1 MYKNFF
7 KRLIDFTASFIG
19 LIIAAIP
26 MAITAVLVRIYLG
39 APIIFK
45 QERVGRHQK
54 RFYIYKFRTMT
65 DKRDENGELLPDP
78 ERFTKFGKILRK
90 TSLDEL
96 PQLFNVLKGDISL
109 IGPRPMM
116 PKYIPSDIDIRAKRF
131 SIRPGI
137 TGMAQINGRTNITY
151 SQRFEYDVK
160 YAEAVSFFTDMK
172 VFFGTVLLV
181 LKSFVK
187 KDGSAPREED
197 MEMLKGTM
205 EYERLLAVKEG
216 RSIDDIRKN
225 KIIIFAN
232 EYNSFCNYRLELLEK
247 LRENGHRV
255 VVVLPCGE
263 KDDTRVMD
271 RCDAYY
277 DFALNNRGTNPVKDL
292 GVYFRFK
299 KILKKEKPDIVLTIA
314 IKPNIYGGMACAS
327 LNIPN
332 CALIQ
337 GLGSGLRGK
346 GLVSF
351 IAKALYK
358 IGIKRS
364 KKVFVEG
371 KKNADK
377 LIETGVVKGDKV
389 VLLEAGPG
397 VNLERFDK
405 CPLPGNDG
413 EVVFLFMSR
422 ILKEKGVDELLET
435 FDKAKEKYGERVK
448 LNVLGRCV
456 GDYESVIFTAQ
467 EKGVLNYY
475 GFQKDVKKFI
485 VQAHCIILPSYHE
498 GVSIALMEGEAM
510 GRPVITTNADG
521 CDECV
526 QDGLNGYKV
535 DVANADQLFEAVC
548 KFVELPFERKKEMS
562 DNARLFVEER
572 FDRKTVNNIIYDTI
586 SKEAR
591 TNL

>member
-7 KRLIDFTASFIG
+7 KRVIDFTASFIG
-19 LIIAAIP
+19 IIVASIP
-26 MAITAVLVRIYLG
+26 MLITAILVRIYLG
-39 APIIFK
+39 APVIFK
-45 QERVGRHQK
+45 QERIGMHQK

-65 DKRDENGELLPDP
+65 DKRDEKGELLPDS

-116 PKYIPSDIDIRAKRF
+116 PKYIPSDIDVRSKRF

-151 SQRFEYDVK
+151 SQRFEYDVT
-160 YAEAVSFFTDMK
+160 YADSVSFFTDIK
-172 VFFGTVLLV
+172 IFFGTVILV

-187 KDGSAPREED
+187 RDSSAPREED
-197 MEMLKGTM
+197 SEMLKGTM
-205 EYERLLAVKEG
+205 EYERLLAEREG
-216 RSIDDIRKN
+216 RNTDEIRKN
-225 KIIIFAN
+225 KILIFAN

-247 LRENGHRV
+247 FKENVHRV
-255 VVVLPCGE
+255 IAVLPHGD
-263 KDDTRVMD
+263 KSDNRVEN
-271 RCDAYY
+271 RCDVYY
-277 DFALNNRGTNPVKDL
+277 DFPLNNRGTNPLKDL
-292 GVYFRFK
+292 SVYFRFK
-299 KILKKEKPDIVLTIA
+299 KILKKENPDMVLTIA

-327 LNIPN
+327 LNVPN

-346 GLVSF
+346 GIVSL
-351 IAKALYK
+351 IAKRLYK
-358 IGIKRS
+358 IGVKHC

-371 KKNADK
+371 EKNVEK
-377 LIETGVVKGDKV
+377 LTDAGVVKKEQV
-389 VLLEAGPG
+389 ILLDAGPG
-397 VNLERFDK
+397 VNLDNFTK
-405 CPLPGNDG
+405 ISLPETNE

-422 ILKEKGVDELLET
+422 ILKEKGIDELIEA
-435 FDKAKEKYGERVK
+435 FNMAKEKYGEKVK

-456 GDYESVIFTAQ
+456 GDYEGVMAKEQ
-467 EKGVLNYY
+467 EKGTLNYF
-475 GFQKDVKKFI
+475 GFQKDVKSFI
-485 VQAHCIILPSYHE
+485 EQAHCIVLPSYHE

-526 QDGLNGYKV
+526 QEDFNGYKV
-535 DVANADQLFEAVC
+535 NVADMKQLYEAIC
-548 KFVELPFERKKEMS
+548 KFVELPFEKKKQMA
-562 DNARLFVEER
+562 DNARSFVEKK
-572 FDRKTVNNIIYDTI
+572 FDRKAVNNTIYSNINAQT
-586 SKEAR
+586 K
-591 TNL
+591 